1 MDYPLQFKSKH
12 PSVFREFAIA
22 ICELLLE
29 HEWPAETSQLITNV
43 LTAVRADPNVAGADM
58 EAACFAAS
66 SAALAPV
73 PQRRVRAHAANRAVD
88 AAGLA
93 GDAAR
98 SAHSALAAYDANAHV
113 QPPYVRYACFAADNA
128 AHFAAVAAAAA
139 LPEQRDRVQAIVSML
154 T

>member
-73 PQRRVRAHAANRAVD
+73 RAPVRAHAADCAVD

-98 SAHSALAAYDANAHV
+98 SAQSALAAYDANAHV